1 MSRRRDRSSPFSLFS
16 FQDIITGLCGIV
28 ILLVLVMVLD
38 LVARRDAAPPPP
50 VPDAPVDPAATE
62 DALRSEIAA
71 LEEAISRAR
80 EALAKRRVA
89 TAGGVSA
96 ERLEEANRD
105 LSERE
110 KEIAALLS
118 QLDALKT
125 RLEKA
130 RDADAQSKKA
140 LLEME
145 KTRRDLETA
154 RRDLETALAALRDR
168 KGVTLIPERGNLKS
182 PVYIVIGRGQVEIH
196 RPLDKGAHAVR
207 APQRDVAETVRSVLS
222 PLDRSTHTVVLI
234 VRPSGASDMMP
245 LAELVKDMGFACGRD
260 PLEEDADV
268 SFGAPEGG
276 AS

>member
-1 MSRRRDRSSPFSLFS
+1 MSRRDRPSPFSLFS

-28 ILLVLVMVLD
+28 ILLVLVMVID
-38 LVARRDAAPPPP
+38 LVARRDAVPSPP
-50 VPDAPVDPAATE
+50 VSDAPVDATASE
-62 DALRSEIAA
+62 ALLRAEIAA
-71 LEEAISRAR
+71 LEEAIAKAR

-105 LSERE
+105 FSERE

-118 QLDALKT
+118 QVDALKT

-130 RDADAQSKKA
+130 RDVDARSKKV

-145 KTRRDLETA
+145 NTRRELE
-154 RRDLETALAALRDR
+154 RSLAAMRDR

-182 PVYIVIGRGQVEIH
+182 PVYIVLGQERVEIH
-196 RPLDKGAHAVR
+196 RPLDKGARAVR
-207 APQRDVAETVRSVLS
+207 APRRDVAETVRSVLS
-222 PLDRSTHTVVLI
+222 KLDRSTHTVVLL

-245 LAELVKDMGFACGRD
+245 VAELVKGMGFACGRD
-260 PLEEDADV
+260 PLEEDSDI
-268 SFGAPEGG
+268 SFGAPDGG

>member
-1 MSRRRDRSSPFSLFS
+1 MSRRRDRSSPLSLFS

-38 LVARRDAAPPPP
+38 LVARRDTAPPPP

-71 LEEAISRAR
+71 LEEAIARAR
-80 EALAKRRVA
+80 EALAKRRIA

-96 ERLEEANRD
+96 ERLEEVNRD

-110 KEIAALLS
+110 REIAALLS
-118 QLDALKT
+118 QLDAMKT

-130 RDADAQSKKA
+130 RDADAQSKRA

-145 KTRRDLETA
+145 KT

-182 PVYIVIGRGQVEIH
+182 PVYIVLGRGQVEIH
-196 RPLDKGAHAVR
+196 RPLDKGARAIR
-207 APQRDVAETVRSVLS
+207 APQRDVAETVRATLS
-222 PLDRSTHTVVLI
+222 PLDRKTHTVVLI